1 MNFDRAWEMFDEM
14 RKDGHQAS
22 LATYNSLLFVVGN
35 IAVPDPWNRAMSLV
49 QQMNQEPVVR
59 PNITTMNL
67 LLEISS
73 QTGSSSAAK
82 RSLQTFREAL
92 HLGLEP
98 NLTTLLALLRAHVK
112 SLDGSVLYDIT
123 DYLEQNQGI
132 LKISDTQDIFFV
144 TVAMTTARNMLDH
157 ELAMR
162 LRRLCDRDN
171 WMLCQ
176 NLTLFVSYYLTTI
189 TGRVPIETLKE
200 EYSHFVPDVVL
211 PMEWVY
217 GVMFRACEEQENLTF
232 ALELWNHML
241 RYHVSIASVETLSR
255 FCGAMSKKV
264 FPSEVDAVL
273 QALMKAWDKALDIK
287 VAPPSVMIAQII
299 RLSCMKQNLHKAW
312 EYFQYFEKYD
322 RKPTFQALV
331 SLLKA
336 YSTDRDVEKT
346 VEVLGLILR
355 HKMVLPTTF
364 VRDVCWRAGV
374 PENVRSKLVGQFSR
388 NEAASGDD
396 SDKKSASEARDS
408 DTER

>member
-1 MNFDRAWEMFDEM
+1 
-14 RKDGHQAS
+14 
-22 LATYNSLLFVVGN
+22 
-35 IAVPDPWNRAMSLV
+35 
-49 QQMNQEPVVR
+49 
-59 PNITTMNL
+59 MNL

-232 ALELWNHML
+232 ALELWNREGMRERVYVELGLCVWYPCRHVEVPCQYSQRGDSVSVL
-241 RYHVSIASVETLSR
+241 RSHVQES
-255 FCGAMSKKV
+255 
-264 FPSEVDAVL
+264 
-273 QALMKAWDKALDIK
+273 
-287 VAPPSVMIAQII
+287 
-299 RLSCMKQNLHKAW
+299 
-312 EYFQYFEKYD
+312 
-322 RKPTFQALV
+322 V
-331 SLLKA
+331 SLGGGCCTAGSDEGLGQGPGHQSRSSVSNDCSDHQTQLYEA
-336 YSTDRDVEKT
+336 EPAQGLG
-346 VEVLGLILR
+346 VLSIL
-355 HKMVLPTTF
+355 
-364 VRDVCWRAGV
+364 
-374 PENVRSKLVGQFSR
+374 
-388 NEAASGDD
+388 
-396 SDKKSASEARDS
+396 
-408 DTER
+408 